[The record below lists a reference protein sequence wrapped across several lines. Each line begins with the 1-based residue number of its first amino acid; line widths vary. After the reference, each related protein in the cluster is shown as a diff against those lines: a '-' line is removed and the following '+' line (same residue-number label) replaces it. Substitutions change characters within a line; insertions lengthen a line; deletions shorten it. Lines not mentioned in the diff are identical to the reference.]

1 MKESE
6 TMRLKDQVA
15 VVTGGGGGIGEGICL
30 CLAREGA
37 HVVVSDVKQDL
48 AEKVAAKV
56 KEGGQ
61 KSLAVQ
67 TDVRMADQC
76 QALIDKTLEEMGRLD
91 ILACSAGVMGFAHR
105 GLDSDIPLTIENI
118 LEDDWDLVMDVNL
131 KGVFLCNRAV
141 IPHLKKQK
149 KGKIINIS
157 SVGGRQGVEFLA
169 HYTASKAGVINLSQS
184 IAMHLAPYGVNV
196 NTICPGIIWTPM
208 WADGVRVLAMGNPD
222 ANQEALFNTIVESE
236 IPLKRPQ
243 YPEDIGNAAVFLA
256 SEEAKE
262 ITGQALNVC
271 GGMRYN

>member
-1 MKESE
+1 
-6 TMRLKDQVA
+6 MRLKDQVA

-37 HVVVSDVKQDL
+37 NVVVSDVKQDL

-67 TDVRMADQC
+67 ADVRMADQC
-76 QALIDKTLEEMGRLD
+76 QTLIDKTLEEMGRLD
-91 ILACSAGVMGFAHR
+91 ILVCSAGVMGFAHR
-105 GLDSDIPLTIENI
+105 GLDSDIPLTIESI

-141 IPHLKKQK
+141 IPHFKKQK

-184 IAMHLAPYGVNV
+184 IAMHLAPHGVNV

-222 ANQEALFNTIVESE
+222 ANHEALFNTIVESQ

>member
-1 MKESE
+1 
-6 TMRLKDQVA
+6 MRLKDQVA

-37 HVVVSDVKQDL
+37 HVVVSDVKLDL
-48 AEKVAAKV
+48 AEKVAAKI

-67 TDVRMADQC
+67 TDVRKADQC

-91 ILACSAGVMGFAHR
+91 ILVCSAGVMGFANR

-131 KGVFLCNRAV
+131 KGVFLCNKAV

-157 SVGGRQGVEFLA
+157 SVGGRQGAAFLA

-208 WADGVRVLAMGNPD
+208 WADGVRVLSMGNPD
-222 ANQEALFNTIVESE
+222 ANHEALFNTIVESE